1 LQYKAAN
8 VTLQLKDL
16 KIMRFTKLGLNG
28 RRHAIKYFMIWI
40 FRAIIS
46 TDFFAVMNGLTL
58 LHHASKCPL
67 ACTFELVLTL
77 EILFLEEVF

>member
-1 LQYKAAN
+1 
-8 VTLQLKDL
+8 
-16 KIMRFTKLGLNG
+16 
-28 RRHAIKYFMIWI
+28 MIWI

-58 LHHASKCPL
+58 LRHAFKCPL
-67 ACTFELVLTL
+67 ACTFELVLTF

>member
-1 LQYKAAN
+1 
-8 VTLQLKDL
+8 
-16 KIMRFTKLGLNG
+16 
-28 RRHAIKYFMIWI
+28 MIWI

-58 LHHASKCPL
+58 LHHAFKCPL